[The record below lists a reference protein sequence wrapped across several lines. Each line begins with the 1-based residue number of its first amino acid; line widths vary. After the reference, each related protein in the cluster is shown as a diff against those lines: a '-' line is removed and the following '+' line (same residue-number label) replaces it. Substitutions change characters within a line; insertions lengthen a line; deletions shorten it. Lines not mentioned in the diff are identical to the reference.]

1 MIKRALAGLLA
12 AAAIGTLAVP
22 AAAAAPGNGTPA
34 VRPPGTDCVWM
45 WTQGPP
51 QCRKLE

>member
-1 MIKRALAGLLA
+1 MIKRVLAGLLA

-22 AAAAAPGNGTPA
+22 AAAAAPGTGTPGG
-34 VRPPGTDCVWM
+34 RPPGTGCVWM

-51 QCRKLE
+51 ECRKLE